1 MTHLHR
7 SSLGCL
13 ALLAL
18 AASPTGAAIISG
30 ATSYPPVATPPAP
43 GVGVPVA
50 HTFSFS
56 YIPGA
61 TADCGA
67 RLAYSDNAP
76 GEDVTLKK
84 GVSAMTRVRH
94 YLSAATVTA
103 SLSGLAHSG
112 LPACPGG
119 ASTTVVVKPP
129 ACPQAAA
136 LASSKAPR
144 PGAGDGAGG
153 NPNVA
158 AMTNTFETPK
168 FGLPGVAPTP
178 CGPGAGAGSP
188 GEAMATQVAPH

>member
-1 MTHLHR
+1 MKGATMIR
-7 SSLGCL
+7 L
-13 ALLAL
+13 ALLTL
-18 AASPTGAAIISG
+18 TAAPAWAAIISG

-43 GVGVPVA
+43 GVAVPVA

-56 YIPGA
+56 YVPGA

-129 ACPQAAA
+129 GCPQAAA
-136 LASSKAPR
+136 LATTMAPR
-144 PGAGDGAGG
+144 PGTGGG
-153 NPNVA
+153 NPQIA
-158 AMTNTFETPK
+158 TMTNTFEKPK
-168 FGLPGVAPTP
+168 FGLPGSAPAP
-178 CGPGAGAGSP
+178 CGPATDGPGA
-188 GEAMATQVAPH
+188 AMATQVAPH